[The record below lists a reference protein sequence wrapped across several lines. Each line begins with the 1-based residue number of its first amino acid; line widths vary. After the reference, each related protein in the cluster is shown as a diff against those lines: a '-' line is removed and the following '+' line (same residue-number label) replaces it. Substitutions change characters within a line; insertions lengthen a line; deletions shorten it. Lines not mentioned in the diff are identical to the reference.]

1 MRVSAGGT
9 QVTVVAQRA
18 SDAALAA
25 EIAERCALTADDP
38 DARFALAVGP
48 AAWQLAD
55 RTSRQRPLELDF
67 SEYYRRRGVAT
78 ARSPLGRATGIRQG
92 QPATVLDCTA
102 GLGRDGFML
111 ASLGA
116 VRVDMVERHPVLA
129 AMLDE
134 ALQRAQRDPDLPAWV
149 HALNVRCA
157 DARAVLG
164 QPVSADVIY
173 IDPMFPAERRALAG
187 RELQFLQRLLAP
199 EQDGDELVRAA
210 LASGSRR
217 VVIKRAKHHPTL
229 ETPTFTVRGK
239 SFRFDVYVKAG

>member
-1 MRVSAGGT
+1 MHAAGGEA
-9 QVTVVAQRA
+9 QVTVVAQES
-18 SDAALAA
+18 SDAALA
-25 EIAERCALTADDP
+25 ERIAERCGLTADDSG
-38 DARFALAVGP
+38 ARFALAVGP

-55 RTSRQRPLELDF
+55 RTSRQRPLQLDF
-67 SEYYRRRGVAT
+67 TELFRRRRVAT

-92 QPATVLDCTA
+92 QPAAVLDCTA

-116 VRVDMVERHPVLA
+116 SRVDMVERHPVLA
-129 AMLDE
+129 AMLEE

-149 HALNVRCA
+149 HSLNVRCA
-157 DARAVLG
+157 DSRAVLAESA
-164 QPVSADVIY
+164 SADVVY

-199 EQDGDELVRAA
+199 ESDGDELLRAA

-217 VVIKRAKHHPTL
+217 VVIKRAKHHPTVQ
-229 ETPTFTVRGK
+229 TPTFTVRGK
-239 SFRFDVYVKAG
+239 SFRFDVYVNAG